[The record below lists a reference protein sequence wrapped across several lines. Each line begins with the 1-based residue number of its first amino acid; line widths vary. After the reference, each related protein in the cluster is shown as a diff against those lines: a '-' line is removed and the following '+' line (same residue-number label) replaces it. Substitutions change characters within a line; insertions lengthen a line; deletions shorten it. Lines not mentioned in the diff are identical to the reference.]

1 MKIEI
6 STLNLRYAF
15 HFGRDMPQ
23 ADRRHIGRLQRLVID
38 LVLEHQQ
45 FCTSVLQDSIN
56 CHSGKNI
63 IKMSKSDK
71 RVTKSDKK

>member
-15 HFGRDMPQ
+15 QFGRDMPQ

-56 CHSGKNI
+56 CHSALGRTLSKCQKV
-63 IKMSKSDK
+63 IKE
-71 RVTKSDKK
+71 